1 MANSYLSLPE
11 GGGVLNSG
19 PTYDVR
25 TFKLWQVICYRYKC
39 YWRITH
45 VRTEYGLSA
54 VVLRSSFPRFTI
66 TVVDIMMSRPRKKIT
81 QSRVFSRNRQR
92 TRGKKK
98 VTCRGLR
105 DGQVIEF
112 LFSRPVFA
120 LGPNFITGSELL
132 ELSWKDI
139 ITTIRVYVC
148 VRVRVRVYILRVHI

>member
-1 MANSYLSLPE
+1 MTWELSNFGKLFAIVINVI
-11 GGGVLNSG
+11 GVL
-19 PTYDVR
+19 
-25 TFKLWQVICYRYKC
+25 
-39 YWRITH
+39 H

-54 VVLRSSFPRFTI
+54 VVLRSSFPRFII
-66 TVVDIMMSRPRKKIT
+66 TVAVIMMSRPRKKTT
-81 QSRVFSRNRQR
+81 QSRVFLRNRQR
-92 TRGKKK
+92 TREIKK

-105 DGQVIEF
+105 DGQAIEF

-148 VRVRVRVYILRVHI
+148 VRMRVCVYILRVHI